1 MKPDIYALL
10 ELALLSDD
18 PDEKGR
24 LTDEAFAAVQNMDGA
39 EANAAPLDF
48 RHAGRPSKPVL
59 VAPSQ
64 LTPRKMN
71 TTEG

>member
-39 EANAAPLDF
+39 EADAAPLD
-48 RHAGRPSKPVL
+48 RSEERRVGKEGR
-59 VAPSQ
+59 A
-64 LTPRKMN
+64 R
-71 TTEG
+71 GAARD

>member
-18 PDEKGR
+18 PNEKGR

-48 RHAGRPSKPVL
+48 NHEIGRAHV
-59 VAPSQ
+59 
-64 LTPRKMN
+64 
-71 TTEG
+71 

>member
-24 LTDEAFAAVQNMDGA
+24 LTDEAFAAVQNGVCRRS
-39 EANAAPLDF
+39 E
-48 RHAGRPSKPVL
+48 HGW
-59 VAPSQ
+59 
-64 LTPRKMN
+64 
-71 TTEG
+71 G